1 VVVGLAEAAGAPDV
15 GSPDRRASRAR
26 NATATIAQAAT
37 ATQSMNRL
45 RDSMNPRWAA
55 LPKDKVA
62 TLYTPRGKTTL
73 QSAGS

>member
-1 VVVGLAEAAGAPDV
+1 
-15 GSPDRRASRAR
+15 
-26 NATATIAQAAT
+26 
-37 ATQSMNRL
+37 MNRL
-45 RDSMNPRWAA
+45 RDSMNPRWAT